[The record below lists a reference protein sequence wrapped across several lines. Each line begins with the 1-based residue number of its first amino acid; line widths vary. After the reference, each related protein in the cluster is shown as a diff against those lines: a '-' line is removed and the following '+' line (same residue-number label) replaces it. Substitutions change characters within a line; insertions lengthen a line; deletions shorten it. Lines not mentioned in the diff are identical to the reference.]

1 MKHLAVIVLV
11 LFAYACKTQQK
22 AMQTIKIDDK
32 FELSAQK
39 IYSTG
44 EKINISIKNISEN
57 ELTIFRPME
66 KFFYKKDGEEWKRVN
81 IFYCP
86 CDASCPPPPEKLVLK
101 KDDNMYKI
109 SWNQKENSCGEKRI
123 NGVRETIEKQV
134 GAGTYRVEIKYA
146 STAGKHEKYFYEFQ
160 IQ

>member
-1 MKHLAVIVLV
+1 MMKHLIIIVLIF
-11 LFAYACKTQQK
+11 FAYACKTQQN
-22 AMQTIKIDDK
+22 AMQIIKIDEK
-32 FELSAQK
+32 FELSAK
-39 IYSTG
+39 KVYPVG
-44 EKINISIKNISEN
+44 EKISISIKNISEN

-66 KFFYKKDGEEWKRVN
+66 KFFYKKEGEEWKRVN

-101 KDDNMYKI
+101 GDNKYKI
-109 SWNQKENSCGEKRI
+109 SWDQKEDSCGEKRI

-134 GAGTYRVEIKYA
+134 SVGTYRVEIKYA
-146 STAGKHEKYFYEFQ
+146 STTGKHKKYFYEFQ